1 MGLLDRVGMVIR
13 SNLNALVS
21 SAEDPEK
28 ILEQTIIDMNADL
41 VKLRQAVAQAIAAQ
55 KRLEQQYAQNL
66 KDAQQWEERARL
78 ALRLALSGGDE
89 ALALEA
95 LNRKKTAT
103 DTAAALKAQVDQM
116 AVQVKTLKDNLT
128 ALESKIS
135 EAKTKKEMLKAR
147 VRAAKASEQIH
158 QAVSRVSTS
167 NAMAAFERMEDK
179 VLQMEARSQ
188 AIAELSG
195 DTLESKFQS
204 LQSSANKQDAEFELL
219 EMKRQMGLLPDS
231 PSAGTLP
238 WSASGSSQLNI
249 NISVSTPEVQDA
261 PRPSSSSPAKS
272 FDDDITELR
281 RLLES

>member
-21 SAEDPEK
+21 AAEDPEK

-55 KRLEQQYAQNL
+55 KRLEQQYTQNL

-78 ALRLALSGGDE
+78 ALSRGDE

-95 LNRKKTAT
+95 LNRKKTAA
-103 DTAAALKAQVDQM
+103 DTAVALKAQVDQM

-147 VRAAKASEQIH
+147 ARAAKASEQIH
-158 QAVSRVSTS
+158 QAVSKVGTS

-195 DTLESKFQS
+195 DTLESKFQA
-204 LQSSANKQDAEFELL
+204 LQSGANKQDVEFELL
-219 EMKRQMGLLPDS
+219 EMKRQMGLLPDA

-238 WSASGSSQLNI
+238 QTSSGSSQLNI
-249 NISVSTPEVQDA
+249 NINVSTPEVQDA
-261 PRPSSSSPAKS
+261 PRTSASSQSKS
-272 FDDDITELR
+272 IDDDMAELR

>member
-21 SAEDPEK
+21 AAEDPEK

-78 ALRLALSGGDE
+78 ALSRGDE

-95 LNRKKTAT
+95 LNRKKTAA

-116 AVQVKTLKDNLT
+116 AAQVKTLKDNLT

-158 QAVSRVSTS
+158 QAVSKVGTS

-195 DTLESKFQS
+195 DTLESQFEA
-204 LQSSANKQDAEFELL
+204 LQSSANRQDVEFELL
-219 EMKRQMGLLPDS
+219 EMKQGR
-231 PSAGTLP
+231 
-238 WSASGSSQLNI
+238 
-249 NISVSTPEVQDA
+249 
-261 PRPSSSSPAKS
+261 
-272 FDDDITELR
+272 
-281 RLLES
+281 

>member
-21 SAEDPEK
+21 AAEDPEK

-55 KRLEQQYAQNL
+55 KRLEQQYTQNL

-78 ALRLALSGGDE
+78 ALSRGDE

-95 LNRKKTAT
+95 LNRKKTAA

-116 AVQVKTLKDNLT
+116 AAQVKTLKDNLT

-147 VRAAKASEQIH
+147 ARAAKASEQIH
-158 QAVSRVSTS
+158 QAVSKVGTS
-167 NAMAAFERMEDK
+167 NAMAVFDRMEDK

-195 DTLESKFQS
+195 DTLESKFQA
-204 LQSSANKQDAEFELL
+204 LQSSANKQDVEFELL
-219 EMKRQMGLLPDS
+219 EMKRQMGLLPDA

-238 WSASGSSQLNI
+238 EGASSSPQLNI
-249 NISVSTPEVQDA
+249 NINVSTPDMQDT
-261 PRPSSSSPAKS
+261 PRTGSSSQAKS
-272 FDDDITELR
+272 IDDDMAELR

>member
-21 SAEDPEK
+21 AAEDPEK

-55 KRLEQQYAQNL
+55 KRLEQQYTQNL

-78 ALRLALSGGDE
+78 ALSRGDE

-95 LNRKKTAT
+95 LNRKKTAA
-103 DTAAALKAQVDQM
+103 DTAIALKAQVDQM
-116 AVQVKTLKDNLT
+116 AAQVKTLKDNLT

-158 QAVSRVSTS
+158 QAVSKVGTS

-195 DTLESKFQS
+195 DTLESKFEA
-204 LQSSANKQDAEFELL
+204 LQSSANKQDVEFELL
-219 EMKRQMGLLPDS
+219 EMKRQMGLLTDA

-238 WSASGSSQLNI
+238 QAASGSSQLNI
-249 NISVSTPEVQDA
+249 NINVSAPEVQDA
-261 PRPSSSSPAKS
+261 PRTSSSSQSKS
-272 FDDDITELR
+272 KSIDDDMAELR

>member
-21 SAEDPEK
+21 AAEDPEK

-55 KRLEQQYAQNL
+55 KRLEQQYTQNL

-78 ALRLALSGGDE
+78 ALSRGDE

-95 LNRKKTAT
+95 LNRKKTAA
-103 DTAAALKAQVDQM
+103 DTAVALKAQVDQM

-147 VRAAKASEQIH
+147 ARAAKASEQIH
-158 QAVSRVSTS
+158 QAVSKVGTS

-195 DTLESKFQS
+195 DTLESKFQA
-204 LQSSANKQDAEFELL
+204 LQSSANKQDVEFELL
-219 EMKRQMGLLPDS
+219 EMKRQMGLLPDA

-238 WSASGSSQLNI
+238 QTSSGSSQLNI
-249 NISVSTPEVQDA
+249 NINVSTPEVQDA
-261 PRPSSSSPAKS
+261 PRPSASSQAKS
-272 FDDDITELR
+272 IDDDMAELR
-281 RLLES
+281 RLLDS

>member
-13 SNLNALVS
+13 SNLNAIVS
-21 SAEDPEK
+21 AAEDPEK

-66 KDAQQWEERARL
+66 KDSQQWEERARL
-78 ALRLALSGGDE
+78 ALSRGDE

-95 LNRKKTAT
+95 LNRKKTAA

-158 QAVSRVSTS
+158 QAVSKVGTS

-195 DTLESKFQS
+195 DTLESKFQA
-204 LQSSANKQDAEFELL
+204 LQSSANKQDVEFELL
-219 EMKRQMGLLPDS
+219 EMKRQMGLLPDAS
-231 PSAGTLP
+231 SAGTLP
-238 WSASGSSQLNI
+238 QTSSGSSQLNI
-249 NISVSTPEVQDA
+249 NINVSTPEVQDA
-261 PRPSSSSPAKS
+261 PRPSSSSQSKS
-272 FDDDITELR
+272 IDDDMAELR
-281 RLLES
+281 RLLDS

>member
-21 SAEDPEK
+21 AAEDPEK

-55 KRLEQQYAQNL
+55 KRLEQQYTQNL

-78 ALRLALSGGDE
+78 ALSRGDE

-95 LNRKKTAT
+95 LNRKKTAA
-103 DTAAALKAQVDQM
+103 DTAVALKAQVDQM

-147 VRAAKASEQIH
+147 ARAAKASEQIH
-158 QAVSRVSTS
+158 QAVSKVGTS

-195 DTLESKFQS
+195 DTLESKFQA
-204 LQSSANKQDAEFELL
+204 LQSSANKQDVEFELL
-219 EMKRQMGLLPDS
+219 EMKRQMGLLPDA

-238 WSASGSSQLNI
+238 QTASGSSQLNI
-249 NISVSTPEVQDA
+249 NINVSTPEVQDA
-261 PRPSSSSPAKS
+261 PRPSASSQSKS
-272 FDDDITELR
+272 IDDDMAELR
-281 RLLES
+281 RLLDS

>member
-21 SAEDPEK
+21 AAEDPEK

-55 KRLEQQYAQNL
+55 KRLEQQYTQNL

-78 ALRLALSGGDE
+78 ALSRGDE

-95 LNRKKTAT
+95 LNRKKTAA
-103 DTAAALKAQVDQM
+103 DTAVALKAQVDQM

-147 VRAAKASEQIH
+147 ARAAKASEQIH
-158 QAVSRVSTS
+158 QAVSKVGTS

-195 DTLESKFQS
+195 DTLESKFQA
-204 LQSSANKQDAEFELL
+204 LQSSANKQDVEFELL
-219 EMKRQMGLLPDS
+219 EMKRQMGLLPDA

-238 WSASGSSQLNI
+238 QTSSGSSQLNI
-249 NISVSTPEVQDA
+249 NINVSTPEVQDA
-261 PRPSSSSPAKS
+261 PRTSTSSQAKS
-272 FDDDITELR
+272 IDDDMAELR
-281 RLLES
+281 RLLDS

>member
-21 SAEDPEK
+21 AAEDPEK

-55 KRLEQQYAQNL
+55 KRLEQQYTQNL

-78 ALRLALSGGDE
+78 ALSRGDE

-95 LNRKKTAT
+95 LNRKKTAA
-103 DTAAALKAQVDQM
+103 DTAIALKAQVDQM
-116 AVQVKTLKDNLT
+116 AAQVKTLKDNLT

-158 QAVSRVSTS
+158 QAVSKVGTS

-195 DTLESKFQS
+195 DTLESKFEA
-204 LQSSANKQDAEFELL
+204 LQSTANKQDVEFELL
-219 EMKRQMGLLPDS
+219 EMKRQMGLLTDA

-238 WSASGSSQLNI
+238 QTASGSSQLNI
-249 NISVSTPEVQDA
+249 NINVSAPEVQDA
-261 PRPSSSSPAKS
+261 PRTSSSSQSKS
-272 FDDDITELR
+272 KSIDDDMAELR

>member
-21 SAEDPEK
+21 AAEDPEK

-55 KRLEQQYAQNL
+55 KRLEQQYTQNL

-78 ALRLALSGGDE
+78 ALSRGDE

-95 LNRKKTAT
+95 LNRKKTAA
-103 DTAAALKAQVDQM
+103 DTAIALKAQVDQM
-116 AVQVKTLKDNLT
+116 AAQVKTLKDNLT

-158 QAVSRVSTS
+158 QAVSKVGTS

-195 DTLESKFQS
+195 DTLESKFEA
-204 LQSSANKQDAEFELL
+204 LQSSANKQDVEFELL
-219 EMKRQMGLLPDS
+219 EMKRQMGLLTDA

-238 WSASGSSQLNI
+238 QTASGSSQLNI
-249 NISVSTPEVQDA
+249 NINVSAPEVQDA
-261 PRPSSSSPAKS
+261 PRTSSSSQSKS
-272 FDDDITELR
+272 KSIDDDMAELR

>member
-13 SNLNALVS
+13 SNLNAIVS
-21 SAEDPEK
+21 AAEDPEK

-78 ALRLALSGGDE
+78 ALSRGDE

-95 LNRKKTAT
+95 LNRKKTAA

-158 QAVSRVSTS
+158 QAVSKVGTS

-195 DTLESKFQS
+195 DTLESKFQA
-204 LQSSANKQDAEFELL
+204 LQSSANKQDVEFELL
-219 EMKRQMGLLPDS
+219 EMKRQMGLLPDAS
-231 PSAGTLP
+231 SAGTLP
-238 WSASGSSQLNI
+238 QTSSGSSQLNI
-249 NISVSTPEVQDA
+249 NINVSTPEVQDA
-261 PRPSSSSPAKS
+261 PRPSSSSQSKS
-272 FDDDITELR
+272 IDDDMAELR
-281 RLLES
+281 RLLDS

>member
-21 SAEDPEK
+21 AAEDPEK

-55 KRLEQQYAQNL
+55 KRLEQQYTQNL

-78 ALRLALSGGDE
+78 ALSRGDE

-95 LNRKKTAT
+95 LNRKKTAA
-103 DTAAALKAQVDQM
+103 DTAVALKAQVDQM

-147 VRAAKASEQIH
+147 ARAAKASEQIH
-158 QAVSRVSTS
+158 QAVSKVGTS

-195 DTLESKFQS
+195 DTLESKFQA
-204 LQSSANKQDAEFELL
+204 LQSSANKQDVEFELL
-219 EMKRQMGLLPDS
+219 EMKRQMGLLPDA

-238 WSASGSSQLNI
+238 QTSSGSSQLNI
-249 NISVSTPEVQDA
+249 NINVSTPEVQDA
-261 PRPSSSSPAKS
+261 PRTSASSQAKS
-272 FDDDITELR
+272 IDDDMAELR
-281 RLLES
+281 RLLDS

>member
-21 SAEDPEK
+21 AAEDPEK

-55 KRLEQQYAQNL
+55 KRLEQQYTQNL

-78 ALRLALSGGDE
+78 ALSRGDE

-95 LNRKKTAT
+95 LNRKKTAA
-103 DTAAALKAQVDQM
+103 DTAIALKAQVDQM
-116 AVQVKTLKDNLT
+116 AAQVKTLKDNLT

-158 QAVSRVSTS
+158 QAVSKVGTS

-195 DTLESKFQS
+195 DTLESKFEA
-204 LQSSANKQDAEFELL
+204 LQSSANKQDVEFELL
-219 EMKRQMGLLPDS
+219 EMKRQMGLLPDA

-238 WSASGSSQLNI
+238 QTATGSSQLNI
-249 NISVSTPEVQDA
+249 NINISAPEVQDA
-261 PRPSSSSPAKS
+261 PRTSASSQSKS
-272 FDDDITELR
+272 IDDDMAELR

>member
-78 ALRLALSGGDE
+78 ALSRGDE

-238 WSASGSSQLNI
+238 QSASGSSQLNI

>member
-21 SAEDPEK
+21 AAEDPEK

-55 KRLEQQYAQNL
+55 KRLEQQYTQNL

-78 ALRLALSGGDE
+78 ALSRGDE

-95 LNRKKTAT
+95 LNRKKTAA
-103 DTAAALKAQVDQM
+103 DTAVALKAQVDQM

-147 VRAAKASEQIH
+147 ARAAKASEQIH
-158 QAVSRVSTS
+158 QAVSKVGTS

-195 DTLESKFQS
+195 DTLESKFQA
-204 LQSSANKQDAEFELL
+204 LQSSANKQDVEFELL
-219 EMKRQMGLLPDS
+219 EMKRQMGLLPDA
-231 PSAGTLP
+231 PAAGTLP
-238 WSASGSSQLNI
+238 QTSSGSSQLNI
-249 NISVSTPEVQDA
+249 NINVSTPEVQDA
-261 PRPSSSSPAKS
+261 PRTSASSQAKS
-272 FDDDITELR
+272 IDDDMAELR
-281 RLLES
+281 RLLDS

>member
-13 SNLNALVS
+13 SNLNAIVS
-21 SAEDPEK
+21 AAEDPEK
-28 ILEQTIIDMNADL
+28 ILEQTIIDMNEDL

-66 KDAQQWEERARL
+66 KDSQQWEERARL
-78 ALRLALSGGDE
+78 ALSRGDE

-95 LNRKKTAT
+95 LNRKKTAA

-158 QAVSRVSTS
+158 QAVSKVGTS

-195 DTLESKFQS
+195 DTLESKFQA
-204 LQSSANKQDAEFELL
+204 LQSSANKQDVEFELL
-219 EMKRQMGLLPDS
+219 EMKRQMGLLPDA

-238 WSASGSSQLNI
+238 QTSSGSSQLNI
-249 NISVSTPEVQDA
+249 NINVSTPEVQDA
-261 PRPSSSSPAKS
+261 PRPSASSQSKS
-272 FDDDITELR
+272 IDDDMAELR
-281 RLLES
+281 RLLDS

>member
-21 SAEDPEK
+21 AAEDPEK

-66 KDAQQWEERARL
+66 KDAQQWEGRARL
-78 ALRLALSGGDE
+78 ALSKGDE

-95 LNRKKTAT
+95 LNRKKTAE

-158 QAVSRVSTS
+158 QAVSKVSTS

-204 LQSSANKQDAEFELL
+204 LQSSANRQDVEFELL
-219 EMKRQMGLLPDS
+219 EMKRQMGLLSDA

-238 WSASGSSQLNI
+238 QGAGGSSQLNI
-249 NISVSTPEVQDA
+249 NINISSPEVQDA
-261 PRPSSSSPAKS
+261 PRTSSSSPAKS
-272 FDDDITELR
+272 IDDDMAELR
-281 RLLES
+281 RLLDS

>member
-21 SAEDPEK
+21 AAEDPEK

-55 KRLEQQYAQNL
+55 KRLEQQYSQNL
-66 KDAQQWEERARL
+66 KDAQQWEQRARL
-78 ALRLALSGGDE
+78 ALSKGDE

-95 LNRKKTAT
+95 LNRKKTAE

-147 VRAAKASEQIH
+147 ARAAKASEQIH
-158 QAVSRVSTS
+158 QAVSKVGTS

-179 VLQMEARSQ
+179 ILQMEARSQ

-195 DTLESKFQS
+195 DTLESKFQA
-204 LQSSANKQDAEFELL
+204 LQSSAHKQDVEFELL
-219 EMKRQMGLLPDS
+219 EMKRQMGLLSDA

-238 WSASGSSQLNI
+238 QTASGSSQLNI
-249 NISVSTPEVQDA
+249 NINVSTPEVQDA
-261 PRPSSSSPAKS
+261 PRSSASSQSKS
-272 FDDDITELR
+272 IEDDMAELR
-281 RLLES
+281 RLLDS

>member
-13 SNLNALVS
+13 SNLNAIVS
-21 SAEDPEK
+21 AAEDPEK
-28 ILEQTIIDMNADL
+28 ILEQTIIDMNEDL

-66 KDAQQWEERARL
+66 KDSQQWEERARL
-78 ALRLALSGGDE
+78 ALSRGDE

-95 LNRKKTAT
+95 LNRKKTAA

-158 QAVSRVSTS
+158 QAVSKVGTS

-195 DTLESKFQS
+195 DTLESKFQA
-204 LQSSANKQDAEFELL
+204 LQSSANKQDVEFELV
-219 EMKRQMGLLPDS
+219 EMKRQMGLLPDA

-238 WSASGSSQLNI
+238 QTSSGSSQLNI
-249 NISVSTPEVQDA
+249 NINVSTPEVQDA
-261 PRPSSSSPAKS
+261 PRPSASSQSKS
-272 FDDDITELR
+272 IDDDMAELR
-281 RLLES
+281 RLLDS

>member
-21 SAEDPEK
+21 AAEDPEK

-55 KRLEQQYAQNL
+55 KRLEQQYTQNL

-78 ALRLALSGGDE
+78 ALSRGDE

-95 LNRKKTAT
+95 LNRKKTAA
-103 DTAAALKAQVDQM
+103 DTAVALKAQVDQM

-147 VRAAKASEQIH
+147 ARAAKASEQIH
-158 QAVSRVSTS
+158 QAVSKVGTS

-195 DTLESKFQS
+195 DTLESKFQA
-204 LQSSANKQDAEFELL
+204 LQSSANKQDVEFELL
-219 EMKRQMGLLPDS
+219 EMKRQMGLLPDA

-238 WSASGSSQLNI
+238 QTSSGSSQLNI
-249 NISVSTPEVQDA
+249 NINVSTPEVQDA
-261 PRPSSSSPAKS
+261 PRPSASSQAKS
-272 FDDDITELR
+272 IDDEMAELR
-281 RLLES
+281 RLLDS

>member
-13 SNLNALVS
+13 SNLNAIVS
-21 SAEDPEK
+21 AAEDPEK
-28 ILEQTIIDMNADL
+28 ILEQTIIDMNEDL

-66 KDAQQWEERARL
+66 KDSQQWEERARL
-78 ALRLALSGGDE
+78 ALSRGDE

-95 LNRKKTAT
+95 LNRKKTAA

-158 QAVSRVSTS
+158 QAVSKVGTS

-195 DTLESKFQS
+195 DTLESKFQA
-204 LQSSANKQDAEFELL
+204 LQSSANKQDVEFELL
-219 EMKRQMGLLPDS
+219 EMKRQMGLLPDAS
-231 PSAGTLP
+231 SAGTLP
-238 WSASGSSQLNI
+238 QTASGSSQLNI
-249 NISVSTPEVQDA
+249 NINVSTPEVQDA
-261 PRPSSSSPAKS
+261 PRPSSSSQSKS
-272 FDDDITELR
+272 IDDDMAELR
-281 RLLES
+281 RLLDS

>member
-13 SNLNALVS
+13 SNLNAIVS
-21 SAEDPEK
+21 AAEDPEK
-28 ILEQTIIDMNADL
+28 ILEQTIIDMNEDL

-78 ALRLALSGGDE
+78 ALSRGDE

-95 LNRKKTAT
+95 LNRKKTAA

-158 QAVSRVSTS
+158 QAVSKVGTS

-195 DTLESKFQS
+195 DTLESKFQA
-204 LQSSANKQDAEFELL
+204 LQSSANKQDVEFELL
-219 EMKRQMGLLPDS
+219 EMKRQMGLLPDAS
-231 PSAGTLP
+231 SAGTLP
-238 WSASGSSQLNI
+238 QTSSGSSQLNI
-249 NISVSTPEVQDA
+249 NINVSTPEVQDA
-261 PRPSSSSPAKS
+261 PRPSSSSQSKS
-272 FDDDITELR
+272 IDDDMAELR
-281 RLLES
+281 RLLDS

>member
-21 SAEDPEK
+21 AAEDPEK

-55 KRLEQQYAQNL
+55 KRLVQQYTQNL

-78 ALRLALSGGDE
+78 ALSRGDE

-95 LNRKKTAT
+95 LNRKKTAA
-103 DTAAALKAQVDQM
+103 DTAIALKAQVDQM
-116 AVQVKTLKDNLT
+116 AAQVKTLKDNLT

-158 QAVSRVSTS
+158 QAVSKVGTS

-195 DTLESKFQS
+195 DTLESKFEA
-204 LQSSANKQDAEFELL
+204 LQSSANKQDVEFELL
-219 EMKRQMGLLPDS
+219 EMKRQMGLLTDA

-238 WSASGSSQLNI
+238 QTATGSSQLNI
-249 NISVSTPEVQDA
+249 NINVSAPEVQDA
-261 PRPSSSSPAKS
+261 PRTSSSSQGKS
-272 FDDDITELR
+272 KSIDDDMAELR

>member
-21 SAEDPEK
+21 AAEDPEK

-66 KDAQQWEERARL
+66 KDAQQWEGRARL
-78 ALRLALSGGDE
+78 ALSKGDE

-95 LNRKKTAT
+95 LNRKKTAE

-116 AVQVKTLKDNLT
+116 TVQVKTLKDNLT

-147 VRAAKASEQIH
+147 ARAAKASEQIH
-158 QAVSRVSTS
+158 QAVSKVGTS

-195 DTLESKFQS
+195 DTLESKFQA
-204 LQSSANKQDAEFELL
+204 LQSSASRQDVEFELL
-219 EMKRQMGLLPDS
+219 EMKRQMGLLPDA

-238 WSASGSSQLNI
+238 QTSGGSSQLNI
-249 NISVSTPEVQDA
+249 NINVSTPEVQDA
-261 PRPSSSSPAKS
+261 PRTSSSSQAKS
-272 FDDDITELR
+272 IDDDMAELR
-281 RLLES
+281 RLLDS